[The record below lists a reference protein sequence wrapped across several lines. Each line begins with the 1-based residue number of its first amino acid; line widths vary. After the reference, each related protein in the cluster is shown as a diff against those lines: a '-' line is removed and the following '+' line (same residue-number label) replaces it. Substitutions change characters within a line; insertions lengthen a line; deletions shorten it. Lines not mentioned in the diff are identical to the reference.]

1 MSEAPPVTA
10 RGLVKRYG
18 EIVAVDHVDLTVEPG
33 DVFGY
38 LGPNGAGKTT
48 SLRMMLGL
56 IRPTEGSVRLFGRDP
71 LEEGAKALDGVA
83 GFVEEPRFYP
93 YLSGRKNLRLLADYD
108 DGDSRSRI
116 EEMLEL
122 VELRDR
128 AKDRVGGYSHG
139 MRQRLGIA
147 ASLLREPKLL
157 LLDEPTTGLDPAGMR
172 DMREL
177 VRRLAGEGLTVLLSS
192 HLLGEVED
200 LCNRVAIIR
209 KGQIVYEGAL
219 KQLLAT
225 ARERLPHADDRARAG
240 EGALS
245 LASRHRR
252 GRARRP
258 AARVQGGRGCARRP
272 HDRARPGPHRGHRA
286 RPCDREPRRPV
297 PRAHRRRV
305 ERPRSRGG
313 RRMSAVAK
321 VYRWEIAKLLAQKRT
336 YLGVGTAA
344 LVPVIFV
351 VVLVLQTG
359 GPNDVPLGRYI
370 RDTGLAVPFVVL
382 FFMSIWGFPLITAL
396 VAGDIVAAESQ
407 HGTLKTIL
415 TRSRDRGEVFTGKV
429 LATITYTLTIILA
442 MGLVGLVAGS
452 IAWGFHP
459 LTSLSGTKVSAG
471 HGVGLLAASLA
482 IYAFPLVGIA
492 AFGLMLSTITRNS
505 AAAVVGTLMWALL
518 MQLLGVLPGTESF
531 RAYLLGTQFDAWHG
545 FLRTP
550 ADWSPVI
557 RAVWV
562 CALYIALP
570 LAAAYTVF
578 LRRDVAGD

>member
-1 MSEAPPVTA
+1 V
-10 RGLVKRYG
+10 
-18 EIVAVDHVDLTVEPG
+18 
-33 DVFGY
+33 
-38 LGPNGAGKTT
+38 
-48 SLRMMLGL
+48 
-56 IRPTEGSVRLFGRDP
+56 
-71 LEEGAKALDGVA
+71 
-83 GFVEEPRFYP
+83 
-93 YLSGRKNLRLLADYD
+93 LA
-108 DGDSRSRI
+108 
-116 EEMLEL
+116 
-122 VELRDR
+122 
-128 AKDRVGGYSHG
+128 
-139 MRQRLGIA
+139 
-147 ASLLREPKLL
+147 
-157 LLDEPTTGLDPAGMR
+157 
-172 DMREL
+172 
-177 VRRLAGEGLTVLLSS
+177 
-192 HLLGEVED
+192 
-200 LCNRVAIIR
+200 
-209 KGQIVYEGAL
+209 
-219 KQLLAT
+219 
-225 ARERLPHADDRARAG
+225 
-240 EGALS
+240 
-245 LASRHRR
+245 
-252 GRARRP
+252 
-258 AARVQGGRGCARRP
+258 
-272 HDRARPGPHRGHRA
+272 
-286 RPCDREPRRPV
+286 
-297 PRAHRRRV
+297 
-305 ERPRSRGG
+305 
-313 RRMSAVAK
+313 
-321 VYRWEIAKLLAQKRT
+321 
-336 YLGVGTAA
+336 
-344 LVPVIFV
+344 
-351 VVLVLQTG
+351 LQTG

-429 LATITYTLTIILA
+429 LAAITYTLTIILA

-570 LAAAYTVF
+570 LAVAYTVF